1 MTSFSAQKIYRAE
14 INTHVC
20 MSSKLFRK
28 EHICKRE
35 KLLETYRLILDD
47 IEQTF
52 LHIYTHISFR
62 KKMIFINLEFVS
74 TFFQIHSSV
83 SIE

>member
-1 MTSFSAQKIYRAE
+1 
-14 INTHVC
+14 
-20 MSSKLFRK
+20 MSSKLSRK

-52 LHIYTHISFR
+52 LHIFIFIFR
-62 KKMIFINLEFVS
+62 FEKKKIFINLEFVS